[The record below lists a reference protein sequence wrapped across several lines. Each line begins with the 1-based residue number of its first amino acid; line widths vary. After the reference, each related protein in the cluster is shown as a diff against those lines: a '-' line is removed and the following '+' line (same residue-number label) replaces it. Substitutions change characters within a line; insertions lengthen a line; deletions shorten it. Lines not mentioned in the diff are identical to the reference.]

1 VHDYSAFSWHRLA
14 PYVGLGLAT
23 AVPNGTST
31 RVEWLKSFYFGG
43 EYEPFQDFSLAF
55 TVALRRVDH
64 LANGLAVGD
73 AVADSTQLT
82 DNRIGVAF
90 GLVLSFSPDFFRF
103 ASSVGAPK

>member
-1 VHDYSAFSWHRLA
+1 
-14 PYVGLGLAT
+14 
-23 AVPNGTST
+23 
-31 RVEWLKSFYFGG
+31 
-43 EYEPFQDFSLAF
+43 
-55 TVALRRVDH
+55 VDH